1 VRFALLTTLFV
12 HADSDG
18 GVCSTG
24 YSQTDSPDPPVH
36 PAHHAAVSRRP
47 TRSEH
52 EHGQSLSPAQDA
64 NSDNIFLTFKRT
76 VLWSPDF
83 EAFRPDWWFE
93 PALLDKVATMPPIVI
108 LRRSAQNQA
117 LLCATLP
124 NTVLQPEVQQE
135 DEDERENVS
144 LDSTTPPPSGLQE
157 HQER

>member
-1 VRFALLTTLFV
+1 MARAHVYLSSFLSAVFIPLKEEVLNKFGPAGAPTQISELWNAVRFALLTTLFV

-18 GVCSTG
+18 GVCSTC

-36 PAHHAAVSRRP
+36 PARHAAVSRRP

-52 EHGQSLSPAQDA
+52 KHGQSLSPAQDA

-93 PALLDKVATMPPIVI
+93 PALLDKVLFIPKGTGEIMAVP
-108 LRRSAQNQA
+108 
-117 LLCATLP
+117 
-124 NTVLQPEVQQE
+124 
-135 DEDERENVS
+135 
-144 LDSTTPPPSGLQE
+144 
-157 HQER
+157 